1 MTKPIWN
8 IRSQKLGFVGIG
20 PSCPGPRNRAR
31 TAGLVLLQLRHGNV
45 AQGSHSTKS
54 LVFPFEQTVFRVIC
68 PKLWKCTCRVSEMP
82 NILRAFF
89 VFAAAQLLA
98 APVWAQEDYKIK
110 PGDVVRIEVL
120 EDSTINRESL
130 VLPDG
135 RVTVP
140 LAGTVKVGGR
150 SVDEVRSEVAGK
162 LSENFAS
169 EPTVFVSLV
178 RLAEPSRPAGS
189 VIGSA
194 RVSIYFLGEVNKP
207 GMLEVRRGTTLL
219 QALAQAGGFSRFAA
233 VKRVQLRRTDATGKQ
248 QIYSFNYKDV
258 LEGRSSIGSTQLG
271 AGDVIV
277 VPTRKLFE

>member
-1 MTKPIWN
+1 
-8 IRSQKLGFVGIG
+8 
-20 PSCPGPRNRAR
+20 
-31 TAGLVLLQLRHGNV
+31 
-45 AQGSHSTKS
+45 
-54 LVFPFEQTVFRVIC
+54 
-68 PKLWKCTCRVSEMP
+68 MP

-178 RLAEPSRPAGS
+178 RLAEPSRPAGG